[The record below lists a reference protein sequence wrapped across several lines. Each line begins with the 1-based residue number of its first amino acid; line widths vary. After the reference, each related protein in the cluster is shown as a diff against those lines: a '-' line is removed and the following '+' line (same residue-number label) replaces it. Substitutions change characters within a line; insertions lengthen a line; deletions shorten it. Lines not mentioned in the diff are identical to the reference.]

1 MAVIVLV
8 VLAMFVTVAKLS
20 VEDSQ
25 RITVPVI
32 PLNVKVLEFVPA
44 QTVVLP
50 AMEPPTEAGE
60 TVTVAVALLVS
71 GHTPLVTTAL

>member
-1 MAVIVLV
+1 
-8 VLAMFVTVAKLS
+8 MFVAVVKLS

-25 RITVPVI
+25 RMTVPVI
-32 PLNVKVLEFVPA
+32 PPNVKVVEFVPV

-60 TVTVAVALLVS
+60 TVTVAVALLAA
-71 GHTPLVTTAL
+71 GHTPLVTIAL